1 MKTLS
6 TNFVTHLMGE
16 NTNLATFWKIARL
29 DNVVQ
34 GFTNYD
40 KDIIIDGVIYKAATG
55 FNSTAFNQDNTLA
68 VRNLEIESIISS
80 DSITEADLIGGKY
93 DYAAVDVF
101 ICRWDS
107 PPSSLSLNPPQHILM
122 VRGIMGQ
129 ISMSNRRYNAEVR
142 SISQLLQQQ
151 ISTITTIECRAV
163 FGDSKCTK
171 NLLSITD
178 ELTITA
184 VTNNLEFTVNSLR
197 PNGFYDL
204 GEITFNSGDNNGIKA
219 MILSYAN
226 GVIQL
231 FESLPYPLAVGDTLI
246 AITTSLTDGLTI
258 TAVTNNRQFTVNS
271 SRANGFYDLGEIT
284 FNSGNN
290 NGIKAMVLSYS
301 SGVIQL
307 FESLPYPLVVGN
319 TLIAIAGCNKTVQA
333 CRNFN
338 NIINYQGEPHIPG
351 EDKFLAGFDG

>member
-1 MKTLS
+1 MKNLNS
-6 TNFVTHLMGE
+6 SFVNHLIGE
-16 NTNLATFWKIARL
+16 NTNLATFWRIVRL
-29 DNVVQ
+29 DNLVQ

-40 KDIIIDGVIYKAATG
+40 KDITIDGVIYKAATG

-101 ICRWDS
+101 ICRWDN
-107 PPSSLSLNPPQHILM
+107 PPSSLSLNPPEHILM

-129 ISMSNRRYNAEVR
+129 ISMSNRRYSAEVR

-151 ISTITTIECRAV
+151 ISTTTTIECRAV

-171 NLLSITD
+171 NLL
-178 ELTITA
+178 
-184 VTNNLEFTVNSLR
+184 
-197 PNGFYDL
+197 
-204 GEITFNSGDNNGIKA
+204 
-219 MILSYAN
+219 
-226 GVIQL
+226 
-231 FESLPYPLAVGDTLI
+231 
-246 AITTSLTDGLTI
+246 SLTDGLTI

-338 NIINYQGEPHIPG
+338 NIINYQGEPDIPG

>member
-1 MKTLS
+1 
-6 TNFVTHLMGE
+6 
-16 NTNLATFWKIARL
+16 
-29 DNVVQ
+29 
-34 GFTNYD
+34 
-40 KDIIIDGVIYKAATG
+40 
-55 FNSTAFNQDNTLA
+55 
-68 VRNLEIESIISS
+68 
-80 DSITEADLIGGKY
+80 
-93 DYAAVDVF
+93 
-101 ICRWDS
+101 
-107 PPSSLSLNPPQHILM
+107 
-122 VRGIMGQ
+122 
-129 ISMSNRRYNAEVR
+129 
-142 SISQLLQQQ
+142 
-151 ISTITTIECRAV
+151 
-163 FGDSKCTK
+163 
-171 NLLSITD
+171 
-178 ELTITA
+178 
-184 VTNNLEFTVNSLR
+184 VNSLR